1 MITEYGPHAVS
12 CSGLIYMHFLKN
24 REGDLKVL
32 KFKNELWRNAISED
46 IVEDN
51 QESNN
56 YIKDLKNEHYDK
68 R

>member
-1 MITEYGPHAVS
+1 MS

-24 REGDLKVL
+24 REGDFKVL

>member
-1 MITEYGPHAVS
+1 
-12 CSGLIYMHFLKN
+12 MHFLKN